1 VSWMTYST
9 NKVEIHL
16 DAPDG
21 PLFARSGPG
30 VFSQKTDQWV
40 RDGSTFYLQ
49 NVSMGLPLTSEN
61 TIAAVTVR
69 QQNKG

>member
-1 VSWMTYST
+1 MTYAI
-9 NKVEIHL
+9 NKVEVHL

-30 VFSQKTDQWV
+30 IFSQETGQWV